1 VIVDGRDAIDSSRE
15 VPNVMT
21 SNQLQIDVQAELKW
35 DPKVDAR
42 HIAVTAHEGAVT
54 LNGYVPTYFDRMRAV
69 TAAEHVHGV
78 KAVADELEVHL
89 HQAHATEDSDIAD
102 SVVHILEWDSVL
114 SDQDIKAIVSS
125 GRVTLTGEVD
135 WNYQRDE
142 AERAVT
148 HLVGVTSVTNRITVR
163 PRVAAAKVEKQITN
177 AVARHAALDARQ
189 IHVTMSGTKA
199 VLSGHVHSFDEARIV
214 KNAAWSAPGIS
225 AVDDH
230 LLAIHP

>member
-1 VIVDGRDAIDSSRE
+1 
-15 VPNVMT
+15 MT
-21 SNQLQIDVQAELKW
+21 SNQLQVDVQEELKW

-42 HIAVTAHEGAVT
+42 HIAVTAHDGVVT
-54 LNGYVPTYFDRMRAV
+54 LVGYVPTYFDRMRAV
-69 TAAEHVHGV
+69 TAAENVHGV

-89 HQAHATEDSDIAD
+89 HQTHAKEDSDIAD
-102 SVVHILEWDSVL
+102 SVVHILEWNSAL
-114 SDQDIKAIVSS
+114 EDQDIKATVSS
-125 GRVTLTGEVD
+125 GRVTLNGEVD

-142 AERAVT
+142 AERAVNN
-148 HLVGVTSVTNRITVR
+148 LLGVTSVTNDIKVK

-177 AVARHAALDARQ
+177 ALARHAALDARQ
-189 IHVTMSGTKA
+189 IHVTMSGSKA

-214 KNAAWSAPGIS
+214 RNAAWSAPGIS

>member
-1 VIVDGRDAIDSSRE
+1 
-15 VPNVMT
+15 MT
-21 SNQLQIDVQAELKW
+21 SSQLQIDVQAELKW

-42 HIAVTAHEGAVT
+42 HIAVTAHDGVVT
-54 LNGYVPTYFDRMRAV
+54 LVGYVPTYFDRMRAV
-69 TAAEHVHGV
+69 TAAENVHGV
-78 KAVADELEVHL
+78 KAVADELEVYL
-89 HQAHATEDSDIAD
+89 YQAHAKEDSDIAD
-102 SVVHILEWDSVL
+102 SVVHIFEWNSAL
-114 SDQDIKAIVSS
+114 SDQDIKAEVSD
-125 GRVTLTGEVD
+125 GRVILTGEVD

-142 AERAVT
+142 AAREVNN
-148 HLVGVTSVTNRITVR
+148 LVGVTSVTNRLTVK
-163 PRVAAAKVEKQITN
+163 PRMAAAKVEKQITN
-177 AVARHAALDARQ
+177 ALARHAALDARQ